1 MSNARLAENK
11 RNVNDEFMTLY
22 DDVAAEM
29 AFYADEFEDKCIYM
43 PCDTEQSAFYRYFL
57 DNFKKLKIRK
67 LIASH
72 YEKNESSVIVTIVH
86 RDGDGNPRVCYRK
99 VSCDGD
105 FSSPKLDNLWA
116 ESDIIITNPPFSKF
130 RAFYQK
136 IQDAA
141 KKFILVGN
149 VNFYGYAQGFAS
161 LQSGQLF
168 EGFTHRGTGWVF
180 EIPESDSYGDNVF
193 HDNGK
198 HYVKLSFC
206 RWVTNLKH
214 PDIEP
219 IILTKEYSPEAYPEY
234 DNYKAIEVSKTKDI
248 PKDYYGLMGVPITF
262 VDKWDSSQFEIVG
275 QGTEA
280 WADKNSEWLKTPN
293 LKISQWGKCWLD
305 GKIKYRRLFIRR
317 RDDNNG

>member
-1 MSNARLAENK
+1 MSNARLVDSK

-22 DDVAAEM
+22 ADVEAEM
-29 AFYADEFEDKCIYM
+29 EFYADEFEDKCIYL

-57 DNFKKLKIRK
+57 ENFNGLKIKK

-72 YEKNESSVIVTIVH
+72 YEKNEASVIVTIVH

-105 FSSPKLDNLWA
+105 FSSPKFDGLWEEA
-116 ESDIIITNPPFSKF
+116 DIIITNPPFSKF

-136 IQDAA
+136 IHDNN
-141 KKFILVGN
+141 KKFIVVGN
-149 VNFYGYAQGFAS
+149 VNFLHTVQGFYS

-168 EGFTHRGTGWVF
+168 EGFTHRGAGWVF
-180 EIPESDSYGDNVF
+180 EIPDSDCYSDNVM

-206 RWVTNLKH
+206 RWFTNLKH

-219 IILTKEYSPEAYPEY
+219 LVLTKEYSPEEYPEY
-234 DNYKAIEVSKTKDI
+234 DNFKAIEVSKTKDI

-262 VDKWDSSQFEIVG
+262 TDKWDYSQFELVG
-275 QGTEA
+275 ISGEH
-280 WADKNSEWLKTPN
+280 WCYKNPEYCKKPN
-293 LKISQWGKCWLD
+293 YKIHMRNCLID
-305 GKIKYRRLFIRR
+305 GKMKYARLFIRR
-317 RDDNNG
+317 KEDNNG

>member
-22 DDVAAEM
+22 EDVAAEM

-72 YEKNESSVIVTIVH
+72 YEENEESVIVTIVH
-86 RDGDGNPRVCYRK
+86 RDGDGNPRICYRK

-105 FSSPKLDNLWA
+105 FSSPKLDGLWA
-116 ESDIIITNPPFSKF
+116 ESDIITTNPPFSKF

-136 IQDAA
+136 LQDNN
-141 KKFILVGN
+141 KKFIVVGN
-149 VNFYGYAQGFAS
+149 MNFSSVVQGFYS

-168 EGFTHRGTGWVF
+168 EGFTNRGAGWVF
-180 EIPESDSYGDNVF
+180 EIPDSDCYDDNVTL
-193 HDNGK
+193 DNEK

-206 RWVTNLKH
+206 RWFTNMKH
-214 PDIEP
+214 PAIEP
-219 IILTKEYSPEAYPEY
+219 LVLTKEYSPEAYPEY
-234 DNYKAIEVSKTKDI
+234 DNYKAIEVSKVKDI
-248 PKDYYGLMGVPITF
+248 PKDYYGLMGVPVTF
-262 VDKWDSSQFEIVG
+262 IDKWNPSQFELVG
-275 QGTEA
+275 YSQEY
-280 WADKNSEWLKTPN
+280 WAHKNPEYCKTPN
-293 LKISQWGKCWLD
+293 YKINKWGNCWID
-305 GKIKYRRLFIRR
+305 GKMKYKRLFIRR
-317 RDDNNG
+317 RDNNG